1 MTTLKAID
9 ILALTI
15 EFYHWW
21 LMFLAQMAQMALFI
35 YPLHNSRVRHCE
47 YYSLVKI
54 QVSLKSGCFQNVQKL
69 FFEIK
74 VWFQD
79 WLEIKVKI
87 MSWLEN
93 CGVWRKY
100 SCCPCQSRF
109 HVSCSGRHILWGNKS
124 LFSFLRVLRL
134 NPTAGHC
141 RTDSNR
147 RGLQLTTG
155 NTSITCCSRRAVH
168 PSFA

>member
-9 ILALTI
+9 ILVLTI

-21 LMFLAQMAQMALFI
+21 WLFI
-35 YPLHNSRVRHCE
+35 CENSSCLEIKVVFKMCKN
-47 YYSLVKI
+47 Y
-54 QVSLKSGCFQNVQKL
+54 

-74 VWFQD
+74 VWFHD

-109 HVSCSGRHILWGNKS
+109 HVSCSGRHILCENKS

-134 NPTAGHC
+134 NPTAGHS